1 MKKKIYIHPEMN
13 VVEVQPQ
20 RMMTGSQFGIRGTLQ
35 DVEETNENNLVEEA
49 W

>member
-1 MKKKIYIHPEMN
+1 MN

-20 RMMTGSQFGIRGTLQ
+20 RMIAASQYGMLTTLQ
-35 DVEETNENNLVEEA
+35 DVSEPNNDDNLVEEA